1 MASMRPQVT
10 GIALAVLGRLGAILS
25 CALPMWR
32 VTSLMNSDIHEAEF
46 VSEGLWKVC
55 NILNTTQ
62 IQCAKHKSLLYVPD
76 DLLVARLLVVT
87 CIIVTALGLL
97 FSVVGDKCSKWVDDE
112 TINAKIMTKAGLMLL
127 MSGLWE
133 NSGEIQKMGASLY
146 IGWAASVLLLLGGAL
161 LCCPRLPCLI
171 LQPHSADY
179 SAPTVR
185 SPSSS
190 RDYVFSFFFACFVG
204 TGP

>member
-1 MASMRPQVT
+1 MRPQVT

-62 IQCAKHKSLLYVPD
+62 IQCAKYKSLLYVPD

-127 MSGLWE
+127 MSGLW
-133 NSGEIQKMGASLY
+133 
-146 IGWAASVLLLLGGAL
+146 
-161 LCCPRLPCLI
+161 
-171 LQPHSADY
+171 
-179 SAPTVR
+179 
-185 SPSSS
+185 
-190 RDYVFSFFFACFVG
+190 
-204 TGP
+204 